1 MVYISENPI
10 LLDDLGVEKPYY
22 FPVFIQFSEFCDTFF
37 RCRDSWQKDGGQVI
51 QAVTFL
57 YPSWRSLNPLKGSLN
72 HPKKVTL
79 NHQGVVNTF

>member
-51 QAVTFL
+51 QAVTFYTL
-57 YPSWRSLNPLKGSLN
+57 VGGHLT
-72 HPKKVTL
+72 PKKVTL
-79 NHQGVVNTF
+79 NHQGVVTTF